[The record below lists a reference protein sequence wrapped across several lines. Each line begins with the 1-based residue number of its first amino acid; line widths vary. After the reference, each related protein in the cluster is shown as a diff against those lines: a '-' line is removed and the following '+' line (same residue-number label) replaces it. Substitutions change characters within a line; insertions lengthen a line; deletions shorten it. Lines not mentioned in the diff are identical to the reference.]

1 MYSCYTIVIC
11 ALTILRRQIMVHFF
25 TRITLFI
32 AALLLTACT
41 NPRLAND
48 LALCKKGCQH
58 QLNSCSLVC
67 RNNCLQCGKA
77 ANCSA
82 ARHYNKYKQE
92 QIIQGRVIAREL
104 NSYRD
109 PLQCRK
115 VTCNCLAD
123 YNVCTQSC
131 EGVLHKRLQPVPACC

>member
-1 MYSCYTIVIC
+1 MYSCYTILIC
-11 ALTILRRQIMVHFF
+11 ALTILHRQIMVHFF
-25 TRITLFI
+25 TRIILFI
-32 AALLLTACT
+32 VVLLLTACT

-48 LALCKKGCQH
+48 LALCKKKCQL
-58 QLNSCSLVC
+58 QFNSCSLVC
-67 RNNCLQCGKA
+67 RNNCSQCGKA

-82 ARHYNKYKQE
+82 TRHYNQYKRE
-92 QIIQGRVIAREL
+92 QLIQGRVIVREL

-123 YNVCTQSC
+123 SNVCTQSC
-131 EGVLHKRLQPVPACC
+131 GGIIHKRLQPVPACC